1 MNSSLK
7 YLKILSGLYK
17 HSVETIMLCA
27 PKSPVLNQETP
38 NNSFCLFV
46 SNHLSLLNLFTASSQ
61 HYQVEFEL
69 TAF

>member
-27 PKSPVLNQETP
+27 PESPVLNQETP

-46 SNHLSLLNLFTASSQ
+46 CFKPFVSSEFIHGKQPTLSS
-61 HYQVEFEL
+61 
-69 TAF
+69 

>member
-27 PKSPVLNQETP
+27 PESPVLNQETP
-38 NNSFCLFV
+38 NNSFCLFQTIC
-46 SNHLSLLNLFTASSQ
+46 LF
-61 HYQVEFEL
+61 
-69 TAF
+69 